1 LFGSRCKLQTN
12 AKHPR
17 RCKPEGNLKIHP
29 KCLILEGVRRR
40 WAPSLEVLGKESQA
54 KGQEG
59 PSIEHRRR

>member
-1 LFGSRCKLQTN
+1 M
-12 AKHPR
+12 
-17 RCKPEGNLKIHP
+17 KIHP